1 MKNKEKLF
9 TIKMSDC
16 MLQTFSAGGNGG
28 QNQNKRNSG
37 VRIIHE
43 PSGARGESREGRTQ
57 LINKRKAFVRMAQSK
72 EFQTWARTKALGIEA
87 IEKLVDDAMK
97 EENLLVEFFNKELAK

>member
-1 MKNKEKLF
+1 
-9 TIKMSDC
+9 